1 MKHWST
7 VILSVLLVGFAA
19 YSGYLSMENS
29 SLKRQLANMS
39 LAPEP
44 VRERSAQGAIEVA
57 VSEEDAEQPIIEG
70 RRRPVGEDGEPLT
83 REDIMERRRE
93 QRNQGIE
100 RMLAALDDPE
110 MRLDMIE
117 RNMGRIDRAYED
129 LFKRLKLP
137 PEELD
142 ALKTLMAEQGLLRME
157 GQLRASLAEEGDRDA
172 VREDYKAQR
181 EQLTED
187 IYALLGEDKAAQFK
201 YFNNTLEYRG
211 DVDDI
216 ERTLSFTDTP
226 MTVRQSEGLV
236 KAFASVDKNFEYSY
250 DLEQMRRGGDRDQI
264 TQEVV
269 DTYYQEREIYD
280 TMILENASKVLND
293 QQLAALAAQQISDRE
308 REQREMQYQ
317 LDNPDTGGRG
327 GFSGGFRGGGGR
339 GGSSGGGFRGGGGG
353 GGRGGR

>member
-1 MKHWST
+1 
-7 VILSVLLVGFAA
+7 
-19 YSGYLSMENS
+19 
-29 SLKRQLANMS
+29 
-39 LAPEP
+39 
-44 VRERSAQGAIEVA
+44 
-57 VSEEDAEQPIIEG
+57 
-70 RRRPVGEDGEPLT
+70 
-83 REDIMERRRE
+83 
-93 QRNQGIE
+93 
-100 RMLAALDDPE
+100 
-110 MRLDMIE
+110 
-117 RNMGRIDRAYED
+117 
-129 LFKRLKLP
+129 
-137 PEELD
+137 
-142 ALKTLMAEQGLLRME
+142 MAEQGLLRME
-157 GQLRASLAEEGDRDA
+157 GQLRASLAEEGDRDS

>member
-1 MKHWST
+1 MKRWTTS
-7 VILSVLLVGFAA
+7 VLSVLLIGFAA
-19 YSGYLSMENS
+19 YSGYLSMENR
-29 SLKRQLANMS
+29 SLKRQLANMA
-39 LAPEP
+39 LVPESMRSNP
-44 VRERSAQGAIEVA
+44 VQDAVEVA
-57 VSEEDAEQPIIEG
+57 STAEGAERGIEG
-70 RRRPVGEDGEPLT
+70 RRRPLDENGELLT
-83 REDIMERRRE
+83 REDIFERRRE
-93 QRNQGIE
+93 QRNEGIQ
-100 RMLAALDDPE
+100 RMLEALDDPE
-110 MRLDMIE
+110 RRLDMIE

-157 GQLRASLAEEGDRDA
+157 GQLRASLAEDGDRDA
-172 VREDYKAQR
+172 VREDYKNQR
-181 EQLTED
+181 DQLTQD

-201 YFNNTLEYRG
+201 YFSNTLEYRG

-216 ERTLSFTDTP
+216 ERTLSFTETP

-250 DLEQMRRGGDRDQI
+250 DLEQLRRGGRDQI
-264 TQEVV
+264 TQEIV
-269 DTYYQEREIYD
+269 DTYYHEREIYD
-280 TMILENASKVLND
+280 AMILENASQVLND
-293 QQLAALAAQQISDRE
+293 QQLAALAEQQISDRE

-339 GGSSGGGFRGGGGG
+339 GGSSGGGFRGGGG
-353 GGRGGR
+353 RGGR